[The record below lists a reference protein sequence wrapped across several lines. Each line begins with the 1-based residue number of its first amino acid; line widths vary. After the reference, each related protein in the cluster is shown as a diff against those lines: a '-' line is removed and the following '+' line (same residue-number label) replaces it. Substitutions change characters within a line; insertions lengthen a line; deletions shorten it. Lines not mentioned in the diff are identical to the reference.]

1 MKTIHIPF
9 LKVLGLTGHL
19 EIIKAY
25 LTGSTPL
32 DRIKV
37 IYNPFWPDRAPQA
50 PLSGRGQGAQYEM
63 ILTLSRPNGMAV
75 ELQNPWN
82 DITRWNN

>member
-9 LKVLGLTGHL
+9 LKILGLTGHL

-25 LTGSTPL
+25 LTGSTPF
-32 DRIKV
+32 D
-37 IYNPFWPDRAPQA
+37 
-50 PLSGRGQGAQYEM
+50 E
-63 ILTLSRPNGMAV
+63 ILTQFVSLF
-75 ELQNPWN
+75 ENPWN